1 MKESRPNGC
10 STSRVVPS
18 KLYKLLPDRCCQITG
33 LLFQGDFLGIA
44 LNENYAFSA
53 EAVSDIT
60 LCQFPQNRFESLLDE
75 FPRIEKQLL
84 EMASNELEQAQD

>member
-1 MKESRPNGC
+1 M
-10 STSRVVPS
+10 
-18 KLYKLLPDRCCQITG
+18 
-33 LLFQGDFLGIA
+33 
-44 LNENYAFSA
+44 NENYAFSA

>member
-1 MKESRPNGC
+1 
-10 STSRVVPS
+10 
-18 KLYKLLPDRCCQITG
+18 
-33 LLFQGDFLGIA
+33 